1 MKKREENDCER
12 RREKLRER
20 EKILKEREEEN
31 ERERRRERKREKRL
45 DESGDPLCSLLDVK
59 NKRKDIEER

>member
-1 MKKREENDCER
+1 M
-12 RREKLRER
+12 
-20 EKILKEREEEN
+20 KEREEEN

-45 DESGDPLCSLLDVK
+45 DEIALFSLLDVK